1 MALSMRRILMSV
13 AVVTVMAALMV
24 AIAAPA
30 FAVGNGKDYGGGKEY
45 NWGQLSKGGV
55 GFKGDGDAGMHGVF
69 GNRGVPSDECYD
81 HDRGTQGEGDYGVG
95 NGYNPPRSE
104 C

>member
-30 FAVGNGKDYGGGKEY
+30 FAVGNGKDYGGGKED
-45 NWGQLSKGGV
+45 NRGSDGSGGI

-69 GNRGVPSDECYD
+69 GNRSVHYDRDPSD
-81 HDRGTQGEGDYGVG
+81 DRGTHGEWDWGVG
-95 NGYNPPRSE
+95 NGCTCPN
-104 C
+104 

>member
-30 FAVGNGKDYGGGKEY
+30 FAVGNGKDYGGGKED
-45 NWGQLSKGGV
+45 NWGQDGSGGI
-55 GFKGDGDAGMHGVF
+55 GFKGDGDAGMHGVW
-69 GNRGVPSDECYD
+69 GNRGVPSDPLYD
-81 HDRGTQGEGDYGVG
+81 HDRGTHGEWDWGVG
-95 NGYNPPRSE
+95 NGCTCPN
-104 C
+104 

>member
-30 FAVGNGKDYGGGKEY
+30 FAVGNGKDYGGGKED
-45 NWGQLSKGGV
+45 NRGVDGSGGI
-55 GFKGDGDAGMHGVF
+55 GFKGDGDAGTHGE
-69 GNRGVPSDECYD
+69 GNWGVPSNGGE
-81 HDRGTQGEGDYGVG
+81 DRGAHGEGDWGVG
-95 NGYNPPRSE
+95 NGCTCPN
-104 C
+104 

>member
-45 NWGQLSKGGV
+45 NRGSDGSGGI
-55 GFKGDGDAGMHGVF
+55 GFKGDYDAGMHGW
-69 GNRGVPSDECYD
+69 GNRGVPSDEHYD
-81 HDRGTQGEGDYGVG
+81 HDRGTHGEGDYGVG
-95 NGYNPPRSE
+95 NGCTCPI
-104 C
+104 